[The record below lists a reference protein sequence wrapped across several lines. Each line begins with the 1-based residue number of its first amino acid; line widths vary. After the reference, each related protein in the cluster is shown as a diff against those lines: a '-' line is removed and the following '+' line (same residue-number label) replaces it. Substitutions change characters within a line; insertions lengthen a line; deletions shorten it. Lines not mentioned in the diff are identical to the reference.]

1 MDAPEPFLGAGTDV
15 GCLETQY
22 GFPTRRKI
30 HLVALQVPILEAIVG
45 AVYCERIALFT
56 LGPGGRFRLLLGQ
69 AELLDQFSEPLHM
82 ALLGLLGQ
90 LKILGILRQRLL
102 SPLALPIPRYWRA
115 YRSSTD
121 APA

>member
-1 MDAPEPFLGAGTDV
+1 
-15 GCLETQY
+15 
-22 GFPTRRKI
+22 
-30 HLVALQVPILEAIVG
+30 
-45 AVYCERIALFT
+45 
-56 LGPGGRFRLLLGQ
+56 
-69 AELLDQFSEPLHM
+69 LHM